1 MLNGMQLMNNLLL
14 DTHILIWS
22 LTKSDELTV
31 KVKEAIKLAK
41 ADKNLYL
48 SSISLWEIAM
58 LAQKQRISVY
68 RRIADFLQTIE
79 KIRGLNILQ
88 ITANIAAESVTLPGD
103 IHGDPADRIIIASCR
118 EISATL
124 ITRDQQILD
133 WANLGHMKTLRG

>member
-1 MLNGMQLMNNLLL
+1 MSKLLL
-14 DTHILIWS
+14 DTHILIWA
-22 LTKSDELTV
+22 LTKSDELSNE
-31 KVKEAIKLAK
+31 VKEAIKSAK

-68 RRIADFLQTIE
+68 RRIADFLQMIE
-79 KIRGLNILQ
+79 NIRGLNILQ

-103 IHGDPADRIIIASCR
+103 IHNDPADRIIVASCR

-124 ITRDQQILD
+124 LTRDQKILD
-133 WANLGHMKTLRG
+133 WANLGHIKILRG

>member
-1 MLNGMQLMNNLLL
+1 MQLMNNLLL

-22 LTKSDELTV
+22 LAKSDELTAE
-31 KVKEAIKLAK
+31 VKEAIKLAK
-41 ADKNLYL
+41 ADKSLYL

-103 IHGDPADRIIIASCR
+103 IHGNPADRIIIASCR

-133 WANLGHMKTLRG
+133 WANLGHMKILRG

>member
-1 MLNGMQLMNNLLL
+1 MNNLLL

-31 KVKEAIKLAK
+31 EVKEAIKLAK
-41 ADKNLYL
+41 ADKSLYL

-68 RRIADFLQTIE
+68 RRIADFLLTIE

>member
-1 MLNGMQLMNNLLL
+1 MQLMNNLLL

-31 KVKEAIKLAK
+31 EVKEAIKLAK
-41 ADKNLYL
+41 ADKSLYL

>member
-1 MLNGMQLMNNLLL
+1 
-14 DTHILIWS
+14 
-22 LTKSDELTV
+22 
-31 KVKEAIKLAK
+31 
-41 ADKNLYL
+41 
-48 SSISLWEIAM
+48 M

-88 ITANIAAESVTLPGD
+88 ITANIVAESVTLPGD
-103 IHGDPADRIIIASCR
+103 IDGDPADRIIIASCR

-133 WANLGHMKTLRG
+133 WANLGHMKILRG

>member
-1 MLNGMQLMNNLLL
+1 MQLMNNLLL

-22 LTKSDELTV
+22 LTKSDELTAE
-31 KVKEAIKLAK
+31 VKEAIKLAK
-41 ADKNLYL
+41 ADKSLYL

>member
-1 MLNGMQLMNNLLL
+1 MSKLLL

-22 LTKSDELTV
+22 LTKSDELSSE
-31 KVKEAIKLAK
+31 VKEAITLAK
-41 ADKNLYL
+41 VNKNLYL

-79 KIRGLNILQ
+79 NIRGLNILQ

-103 IHGDPADRIIIASCR
+103 IHNDPADRIIIASCR

-124 ITRDQQILD
+124 VTRDQKILD
-133 WANLGHMKTLRG
+133 WANLGHIKILRG

>member
-1 MLNGMQLMNNLLL
+1 MLNGMLVMSKLLL

-22 LTKSDELTV
+22 LTKSDELSPE
-31 KVKEAIKLAK
+31 VKEVIKSAK
-41 ADKNLYL
+41 ADKSLYL

-79 KIRGLNILQ
+79 NIRGLNILQ

-103 IHGDPADRIIIASCR
+103 IHNDPADRIIIASCR

-124 ITRDQQILD
+124 VTRDQKIID
-133 WANLGHMKTLRG
+133 WGNLGHMKILRG

>member
-1 MLNGMQLMNNLLL
+1 MQLMNNLLL

-31 KVKEAIKLAK
+31 EVKEAIKLAK
-41 ADKNLYL
+41 ADKSLYL

-68 RRIADFLQTIE
+68 RRIADFLLTIE

>member
-1 MLNGMQLMNNLLL
+1 MLVMSKLLL

-22 LTKSDELTV
+22 LTKSDELSPE
-31 KVKEAIKLAK
+31 VKEVIKSAK
-41 ADKNLYL
+41 ADKSLYL

-79 KIRGLNILQ
+79 NIRGLNILQ

-103 IHGDPADRIIIASCR
+103 IHNDPADRIIIASCR

-124 ITRDQQILD
+124 VTRDQKIID
-133 WANLGHMKTLRG
+133 WGNLGHMKILRG

>member
-1 MLNGMQLMNNLLL
+1 MSKLLL

-22 LTKSDELTV
+22 LTKSDELSSE
-31 KVKEAIKLAK
+31 VKEAIKLAK
-41 ADKNLYL
+41 ANKNLYL

-79 KIRGLNILQ
+79 NIRGLNILQ
-88 ITANIAAESVTLPGD
+88 ITANIAAESVALPGD
-103 IHGDPADRIIIASCR
+103 IHNDPADRIIIASCR

-124 ITRDQQILD
+124 VTRDQKILD
-133 WANLGHMKTLRG
+133 WSNLGHIKILRG

>member
-1 MLNGMQLMNNLLL
+1 MHKMSKLLI

-22 LTKSDELTV
+22 LTKSDELTSE
-31 KVKEAIKLAK
+31 VKEAIKSAK
-41 ADKNLYL
+41 DNKSLYL

-58 LAQKQRISVY
+58 LAQKQRISIY

-79 KIRGLNILQ
+79 NIRGLNILQ

-103 IHGDPADRIIIASCR
+103 LHNDPADRIIVASCR

-124 ITRDQQILD
+124 VTRDQKILD
-133 WANLGHMKTLRG
+133 WADAGYMKTLRG

>member
-1 MLNGMQLMNNLLL
+1 MLNGMHVMSKLLL

-22 LTKSDELTV
+22 LTKSDELSSE
-31 KVKEAIKLAK
+31 VKEAIKLAK
-41 ADKNLYL
+41 ANKNLYL

-79 KIRGLNILQ
+79 NIRGLNILQ
-88 ITANIAAESVTLPGD
+88 ITANIAAESVTLTGD
-103 IHGDPADRIIIASCR
+103 IHNDPADRIIIASCR

-124 ITRDQQILD
+124 VTRDQKILD
-133 WANLGHMKTLRG
+133 WANLGHIKILRG

>member
-1 MLNGMQLMNNLLL
+1 MSKLLL

-22 LTKSDELTV
+22 LTKSDELSSE
-31 KVKEAIKLAK
+31 VKEAIKLAK
-41 ADKNLYL
+41 ANKNLYL

-79 KIRGLNILQ
+79 NIRGLNILQ

-103 IHGDPADRIIIASCR
+103 IHNDPADRIIIASCR

-124 ITRDQQILD
+124 VTRDQKILE
-133 WANLGHMKTLRG
+133 WANLGHIKILQG

>member
-1 MLNGMQLMNNLLL
+1 MQLMNNLLL

-22 LTKSDELTV
+22 LTKSDELTAE
-31 KVKEAIKLAK
+31 VKEAIKLAK
-41 ADKNLYL
+41 ADKSLYL

-103 IHGDPADRIIIASCR
+103 IHGDPAGRIIIASCR

>member
-1 MLNGMQLMNNLLL
+1 MSKLLL

-22 LTKSDELTV
+22 LTKSDELSSE
-31 KVKEAIKLAK
+31 VKEAIKLAK
-41 ADKNLYL
+41 ANKNLYL

-79 KIRGLNILQ
+79 NIRGLNILQ
-88 ITANIAAESVTLPGD
+88 ITANIAAESVTLTGD
-103 IHGDPADRIIIASCR
+103 IHNDPADRIIIASCR

-124 ITRDQQILD
+124 VTRDQKILD
-133 WANLGHMKTLRG
+133 WANLGHIKILRG

>member
-1 MLNGMQLMNNLLL
+1 MNNLLL

-31 KVKEAIKLAK
+31 EVKEAIKLAK
-41 ADKNLYL
+41 ADKSLYL